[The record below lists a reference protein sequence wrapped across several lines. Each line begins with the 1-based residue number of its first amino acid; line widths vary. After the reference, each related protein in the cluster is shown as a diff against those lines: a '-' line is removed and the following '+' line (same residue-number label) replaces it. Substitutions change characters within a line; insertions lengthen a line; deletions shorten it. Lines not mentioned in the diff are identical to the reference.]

1 MLQPLQPGG
10 IIQRHHRVGLVARNT
25 VHGAEVAVAA
35 RQQRG
40 RAGIGEA
47 LPRRAIRRAL
57 AAHAG
62 DKQRLLEI
70 MAVDL
75 DPQRVAH
82 ATGGAI
88 GTDHQPGQQHAFAR
102 LVGHPHLAVTI
113 EHPAQPEETHR
124 PVTAQSRQLL
134 QPCLQ
139 GLAEVARNHHLAE
152 PGPVIVTGV
161 KLHTAEI
168 TGAADMDAADRA
180 RSHRQLLHHA
190 QCGQR
195 VDGGRSETEVA
206 LVEHRRQFTGGTGLE
221 QAHIAAQALQGNGQ
235 AGADQAASDD
245 QHVMSFTHA
254 FMIRARP
261 DCTSNGTTPAPSRA
275 AG

>member
-1 MLQPLQPGG
+1 M
-10 IIQRHHRVGLVARNT
+10 
-25 VHGAEVAVAA
+25 HGAEVAVAA

-75 DPQRVAH
+75 DPQRPAH
-82 ATGGAI
+82 GTGGAI
-88 GTDHQPGQQHAFAR
+88 GTDHQPGQQHVFAA
-102 LVGHPHLAVTI
+102 LIGHPHLAI
-113 EHPAQPEETHR
+113 AIAHLAQPQETHR
-124 PVTAQSRQLL
+124 PVTAQPRQLL
-134 QPCLQ
+134 QPSLQ
-139 GLAEVARNHHLAE
+139 RLAEIARDHHLAE

-161 KLHTAEI
+161 KLHAAEI
-168 TGAADMDAADRA
+168 TGAADMDAADRS
-180 RSHRQLLHHA
+180 RRHRQLLHHA
-190 QCGQR
+190 QRSQR
-195 VDGGRSETEVA
+195 VDGGRGETEVA

-221 QAHIAAQALQGNGQ
+221 QAYVAAQALQGNGQ

-261 DCTSNGTTPAPSRA
+261 DCTPNGTTPAPSRA